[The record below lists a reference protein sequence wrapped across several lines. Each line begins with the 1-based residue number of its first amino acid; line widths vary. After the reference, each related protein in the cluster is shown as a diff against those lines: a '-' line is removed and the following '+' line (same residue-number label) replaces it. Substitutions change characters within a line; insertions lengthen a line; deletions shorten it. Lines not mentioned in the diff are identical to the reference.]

1 MTGQINGMSKRLLAE
16 FLHPNVSNTHMMKI
30 LPLVSIITPVY
41 NAQDTLE
48 RTLLSLRR
56 QTYGHIEFICVN
68 DASSDL
74 SLAMLN
80 VFAHAVD
87 GREGFTVKIISHPQ
101 NKGVSA
107 ARNTGLN
114 HASGEFI
121 LYVDADDSLETD
133 AVESCVQ
140 EALRT
145 GADIVYFQWCLV
157 FQNSERTMLQPTCAT
172 PLEAIQAM
180 LAGRMR
186 WNLWLFMVRRS
197 LYEAYSI
204 RFIPGANM
212 GEDLLVTL
220 KLFVHAAHISLLDRV
235 LYHYRQ
241 DNAGSISKTFSTQ
254 HMREVE
260 TNIGEI
266 ERYLGASQ
274 YASAIGPGID
284 FLKLTI
290 KLPLLVTGQKSD
302 YIRWTNWF
310 SSSDRYILQ
319 NRSASL
325 HTRLLQWFASKRQ
338 YWAVRMYHLLLLR
351 VFYGI
356 IYK

>member
-1 MTGQINGMSKRLLAE
+1 
-16 FLHPNVSNTHMMKI
+16 MKKN
-30 LPLVSIITPVY
+30 LPLVTIITPVY
-41 NAQDTLE
+41 NAQQTLE
-48 RTLLSLRR
+48 RTLVSLRR
-56 QTYGHIEFICVN
+56 QTYEHIEFICVD
-68 DASSDL
+68 DASTDL
-74 SLAMLN
+74 SLAMLR
-80 VFAHAVD
+80 VFADTLAAKK
-87 GREGFTVKIISHPQ
+87 GFSSKIISHAT
-101 NKGVSA
+101 NKGVA
-107 ARNTGLN
+107 EARNTALN
-114 HASGEFI
+114 HATGEFI

-133 AVESCVQ
+133 AVERCVQ
-140 EALRT
+140 EALDKQ
-145 GADIVYFQWCLV
+145 ADIVYFQWSLV
-157 FQNSERTMLQPTCAT
+157 FQKSERTMLQPTCT
-172 PLEAIQAM
+172 DPLEAIQAM

-197 LYEAYSI
+197 LYEDYFI

-220 KLFVHAAHISLLDRV
+220 KLFVHAKRISLLDRV

-241 DNAGSISKTFSTQ
+241 DNVGSISKVFSIQ

-260 TNIGEI
+260 TNIQEL
-266 ERYLGASQ
+266 ERYLLKSAYAHEIGA
-274 YASAIGPGID
+274 GID
-284 FLKLTI
+284 FLKLAI
-290 KLPLLVTGQKSD
+290 KLPLLVTGHKVD
-302 YIRWTNWF
+302 YIRWTKWF

-338 YWAVRMYHLLLLR
+338 YWAVRVYYLLVLR

>member
-1 MTGQINGMSKRLLAE
+1 
-16 FLHPNVSNTHMMKI
+16 MKS

-41 NAQDTLE
+41 NAQETLE
-48 RTLLSLRR
+48 RTLVSLRR

-68 DASSDL
+68 DASADL
-74 SLAMLN
+74 SLAMLQ
-80 VFAHAVD
+80 VFADAVGAQD
-87 GREGFTVKIISHPQ
+87 GFSAKIISHTK
-101 NKGVSA
+101 NKGVSE

-121 LYVDADDSLETD
+121 LYVDADDSLEPD
-133 AVESCVQ
+133 AVESCMQEVQ
-140 EALRT
+140 R
-145 GADIVYFQWCLV
+145 GQADIVYFQWCLV
-157 FQNSERTMLQPTCAT
+157 FEKSERTMLQPYCAS

-186 WNLWLFMVRRS
+186 WNLWLFLVRRS
-197 LYEAYSI
+197 LYEDHTI

-220 KLFVHAAHISLLDRV
+220 KLFVHAARISLLDRI

-241 DNAGSISKTFSTQ
+241 DNAGSISKTFSMQ

-260 TNIGEI
+260 TNILEV
-266 ERYLGASQ
+266 ERYLRESK
-274 YASAIGPGID
+274 YAPEIGPGID

-290 KLPLLVTGQKSD
+290 KLPLLVTGQKAD

-319 NRSASL
+319 NRAASP

-338 YWAVRMYHLLLLR
+338 YWAVRVYYLLVLR
-351 VFYGI
+351 FIYGV